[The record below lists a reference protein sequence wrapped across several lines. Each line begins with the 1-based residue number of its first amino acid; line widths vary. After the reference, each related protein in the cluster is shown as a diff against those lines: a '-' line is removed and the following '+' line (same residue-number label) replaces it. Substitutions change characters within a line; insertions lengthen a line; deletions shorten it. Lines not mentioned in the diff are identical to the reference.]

1 MYNTHITTQS
11 CTTPTLLHSNVQHPH
26 YYTLFVRRADIAD
39 GTVYSIHYYT
49 VMYNTHITTHSMAGE
64 LISRT
69 LLPVVGAQKDNM
81 HFFLRDPRNL
91 AGWHSVC
98 VCVYVCISYVSIHRH
113 VCICVCVCVCM
124 CVYVCVS
131 YGFIHRHV
139 HVLCMYLS
147 LYLSTCV
154 SINLSIGVCVCARAR
169 MYLST

>member
-1 MYNTHITTQS
+1 MHFCVVMYNTHITTQS
-11 CTTPTLLHSNVQHPH
+11 CTTPTLLHSHVQHPH
-26 YYTLFVRRADIAD
+26 YYTLFVRRANIAD

-139 HVLCMYLS
+139 HVLCM
-147 LYLSTCV
+147 
-154 SINLSIGVCVCARAR
+154 
-169 MYLST
+169 